1 MDYLYYAT
9 GILVFV
15 AVVLLIEGMY
25 LTWNSAKGPE
35 AERVARRLRMMSAG
49 GHVGSESQSMIKKRL
64 LSESPLF
71 QRLLLQMPR
80 VSQIDRLLEQSG
92 VTWTVSDLMVLS
104 LICPVLVGG
113 LGLYLRL

>member
-9 GILVFV
+9 GILVFL

-49 GHVGSESQSMIKKRL
+49 GHAGGESHSMIKQRM
-64 LSESPLF
+64 LSETPLF

-80 VSQIDRLLEQSG
+80 VTRHQTYPYLQ
-92 VTWTVSDLMVLS
+92 VL
-104 LICPVLVGG
+104 G
-113 LGLYLRL
+113 